1 MLSPFNCCDDIIVK
15 NEDEDSET
23 NPYKALPNNIWS
35 YLIIIGEVAL
45 VRLNHLKKGNQNFVE
60 FDYDYELKKFK
71 ALITETKFN
80 APVDK
85 FYSLSK
91 SLKPVK
97 NKFDE
102 ENLMTSFSKQ
112 INIDIYIELLTFIMQ
127 CAYYKQKW
135 SVLSEFITKF
145 NDVTNEL
152 FSQFTLAFLI
162 EGQKHIFEKANINT
176 KNKQEEINK
185 RVEVYETWKNSR
197 KKNKRQQ
204 MITGEIP
211 PEQIEFEKDYAILS
225 NELNIY
231 TSISDMLK
239 NDKDKS
245 EKLYESFLNDTNNA
259 LKAVQTCRKKY
270 EEYQIELT
278 SLSKYK
284 YNFGVN
290 YNNYVNKFKNLQFL
304 QSNMLIGYKNCI
316 QVLKKRQEN
325 YLLIQIL
332 YEMSLVLYSIG
343 SEKTLRQ
350 AEVFFNEEIDTVFQ
364 KLYSIKGFR
373 DIKFENYINASG

>member
-1 MLSPFNCCDDIIVK
+1 MSERYLKLNKIFELFALSALCNNDTENYTHLDNLIYFIYNIIIYDMLSPYNCCDDIIVK
-15 NEDEDSET
+15 NEDDDSET

-71 ALITETKFN
+71 SLITENKFN
-80 APVDK
+80 APIDK

-102 ENLMTSFSKQ
+102 ENIMTSFSNQ
-112 INIDIYIELLTFIMQ
+112 INIDIYIELLTFVMQ
-127 CAYYKQKW
+127 CAYYKQRW

-145 NDVTNEL
+145 NEVTNEL

-162 EGQKHIFEKANINT
+162 EGQKHIFEKANNNT
-176 KNKQEEINK
+176 QNKQDEINK

-245 EKLYESFLNDTNNA
+245 EKLYNSFLNDTNNA
-259 LKAVQTCRKKY
+259 LKAVQNCRKKY
-270 EEYQIELT
+270 V
-278 SLSKYK
+278 
-284 YNFGVN
+284 F
-290 YNNYVNKFKNLQFL
+290 
-304 QSNMLIGYKNCI
+304 
-316 QVLKKRQEN
+316 VL
-325 YLLIQIL
+325 LL
-332 YEMSLVLYSIG
+332 
-343 SEKTLRQ
+343 R
-350 AEVFFNEEIDTVFQ
+350 
-364 KLYSIKGFR
+364 KLK
-373 DIKFENYINASG
+373 